1 MERGGSTWL
10 DRHPKKHS
18 SSKKRPSSLPDGK
31 IKDMI
36 SSAIKGTTTTTT
48 PTTPPTID
56 TSVGTEGYNDTKAT
70 TAEPYDPS
78 KNPQVGE
85 SIMNSGGTGANETYD
100 FSKGSKAVST
110 STRSTTTKRR
120 KSSLK
125 VALTGA
131 GGTGR
136 NIV

>member
-1 MERGGSTWL
+1 MGRGDSSWQ
-10 DRHPKKHS
+10 DRHPKKPG
-18 SSKKRPSSLPDGK
+18 SSKKKHSSLPDGL
-31 IKDMI
+31 IKENN
-36 SSAIKGTTTTTT
+36 SAAINGAAT
-48 PTTPPTID
+48 PTTD
-56 TSVGTEGYNDTKAT
+56 TSVGTEGYDDTKAT

-110 STRSTTTKRR
+110 TTRSTTSKKR

-125 VALTGA
+125 VNISGA

>member
-1 MERGGSTWL
+1 MGRGDSSWQ
-10 DRHPKKHS
+10 DRHPKKPS
-18 SSKKRPSSLPDGK
+18 SRRKKPSSLPDGL
-31 IKDMI
+31 IKDNI
-36 SSAIKGTTTTTT
+36 SATINGATT
-48 PTTPPTID
+48 PTID
-56 TSVGTEGYNDTKAT
+56 TSVGTEGYDDTKAT

-100 FSKGSKAVST
+100 SSKGSKAVST
-110 STRSTTTKRR
+110 STQSTTTKRR

-125 VALTGA
+125 VNISGA
-131 GGTGR
+131 GGMGR

>member
-1 MERGGSTWL
+1 MGRGDSSWW
-10 DRHPKKHS
+10 DRHPKKPS
-18 SSKKRPSSLPDGK
+18 SSKKKPSSLPDGL
-31 IKDMI
+31 IKDKI
-36 SSAIKGTTTTTT
+36 SAAINGTTTTT
-48 PTTPPTID
+48 PTID
-56 TSVGTEGYNDTKAT
+56 TSVGTEGYDDTKAT

-125 VALTGA
+125 VNISGA

>member
-1 MERGGSTWL
+1 MGRGDSSWQ
-10 DRHPKKHS
+10 DRHPKKPS
-18 SSKKRPSSLPDGK
+18 SSKKKPSSLPDGL

-36 SSAIKGTTTTTT
+36 SAAINGATTTT
-48 PTTPPTID
+48 PTVD
-56 TSVGTEGYNDTKAT
+56 TSVGTEGYDDTKAT
-70 TAEPYDPS
+70 TAVNPPR
-78 KNPQVGE
+78 NPQVGE

-110 STRSTTTKRR
+110 STQSTTTKRR

-125 VALTGA
+125 VNISGA

>member
-1 MERGGSTWL
+1 MGRGDSSWQDRNHHLGKSIGGKKTSTGTI
-10 DRHPKKHS
+10 DRFFKKNE
-18 SSKKRPSSLPDGK
+18 GV
-31 IKDMI
+31 
-36 SSAIKGTTTTTT
+36 TETT
-48 PTTPPTID
+48 PTVD
-56 TSVGTEGYNDTKAT
+56 TSVGTEGYDDTKAT
-70 TAEPYDPS
+70 TAVKPPS
-78 KNPQVGE
+78 NPQVGE

-110 STRSTTTKRR
+110 TTQSTTSKKR

-125 VALTGA
+125 VNISGA

>member
-1 MERGGSTWL
+1 MGRGDSSWQDRNHHLGKSRGGKKSST
-10 DRHPKKHS
+10 
-18 SSKKRPSSLPDGK
+18 GK
-31 IKDMI
+31 ISPVMKDVGDI
-36 SSAIKGTTTTTT
+36 ETT
-48 PTTPPTID
+48 PSVD
-56 TSVGTEGYNDTKAT
+56 TSVGTEGYDDTKAT
-70 TAEPYDPS
+70 TAVNPPR
-78 KNPQVGE
+78 NPQVGE

-110 STRSTTTKRR
+110 TTQSTTSKKR

-125 VALTGA
+125 VNISGA

>member
-1 MERGGSTWL
+1 MGRGNSSWQ
-10 DRHPKKHS
+10 DRNHFIGKS
-18 SSKKRPSSLPDGK
+18 RGSKKKEGV
-31 IKDMI
+31 
-36 SSAIKGTTTTTT
+36 TE
-48 PTTPPTID
+48 TPPTVD
-56 TSVGTEGYNDTKAT
+56 TSVGTEGYDDTKAT
-70 TAEPYDPS
+70 TAVNPPS
-78 KNPQVGE
+78 RNPQVGE

-110 STRSTTTKRR
+110 TTKLTTSKKR

-125 VALTGA
+125 INISGA

>member
-1 MERGGSTWL
+1 MGRGDSSWQ
-10 DRHPKKHS
+10 DRHPKKPS
-18 SSKKRPSSLPDGK
+18 SRRKKPSSLPDGL
-31 IKDMI
+31 IKDKI
-36 SSAIKGTTTTTT
+36 SAAINGATT
-48 PTTPPTID
+48 PTID
-56 TSVGTEGYNDTKAT
+56 TSVGTEGYDDTKAT

-100 FSKGSKAVST
+100 SSKGSKAVST
-110 STRSTTTKRR
+110 STQSTTTKRR

-125 VALTGA
+125 VNISGA